1 MFTGLVEKVGKIV
14 SAEDRRGQR
23 RVRIKTGWNDLQL
36 GESVSVNGVCL
47 TVAEADAK
55 GEALFFVSE
64 ESLDR
69 SNLGKL
75 EAESTVNMERAMQLG
90 DRMGGHWVQGHV
102 DTKGLVLNITSGHD
116 HHKLTVALDP
126 KYGRYCV
133 EKGSITIDGV
143 SLTINQLIETKLN
156 EFMVTFLIV
165 PHTWKNTTFPELR
178 AGSYVNVEVDVLA
191 KYIERLCPQL
201 NQVTSILNSITPA
214 MPAEAL
220 AAMIPPPAEAAE
232 PVAEVAAAPAEA
244 SPETEQ
250 AAEALVA
257 AEATSEPVMAASA
270 EMAAA
275 PAESSEPSNNSE
287 TASL

>member
-102 DTKGLVLNITSGHD
+102 DTKGLVLNVTSGHD

-165 PHTWKNTTFPELR
+165 PHTWKNTTFSELK

-220 AAMIPPPAEAAE
+220 AAMMPPPSEAAEAA
-232 PVAEVAAAPAEA
+232 
-244 SPETEQ
+244 PETEAPPEQ
-250 AAEALVA
+250 AAETLVA
-257 AEATSEPVMAASA
+257 AEATSEAPVTAEAVEMA
-270 EMAAA
+270 ETAAA

-287 TASL
+287 TVN

>member
-1 MFTGLVEKVGKIV
+1 MFTGLVEKVGKII

-23 RVRIKTGWNDLQL
+23 RVRIKTGLSDLQL
-36 GESVSVNGVCL
+36 GESISVNGLCL
-47 TVAEADAK
+47 TVAETDTK

-64 ESLDR
+64 ESLER

-75 EAESTVNMERAMQLG
+75 EAESLVNLERAMQLG

-102 DTKGLVLNITSGHD
+102 DTKGLVLNVSSGND

-156 EFMVTFLIV
+156 EFMVSFLIV
-165 PHTWKNTTFPELR
+165 PHTWKNTTFSELK

-191 KYIERLCPQL
+191 KYIEKLCPQL
-201 NQVTSILNSITPA
+201 NQVTTILNSVTPA
-214 MPAEAL
+214 TPVETL
-220 AAMIPPPAEAAE
+220 AASLPPPSEA
-232 PVAEVAAAPAEA
+232 
-244 SPETEQ
+244 TEQ
-250 AAEALVA
+250 AEETPAATIEASAEALVA
-257 AEATSEPVMAASA
+257 AEATAESPVMAETEEAQ
-270 EMAAA
+270 AA
-275 PAESSEPSNNSE
+275 SSEPSSSSE
-287 TASL
+287 TVN

>member
-1 MFTGLVEKVGKIV
+1 MFTGLVEKVGKII

-23 RVRIKTGWNDLQL
+23 RMRIKTGLSDLQL
-36 GESVSVNGVCL
+36 GESIAVNGVCL

-75 EAESTVNMERAMQLG
+75 EAESAVNLERAMQLG

-102 DTKGLVLNITSGHD
+102 DTKGLVLNVSSGHD

-126 KYGRYCV
+126 KFGRYCV

-156 EFMVTFLIV
+156 EFMLTFLIV
-165 PHTWKNTTFPELR
+165 PHTWKNTTFSELK
-178 AGSYVNVEVDVLA
+178 AGSFVNVEVDVLA
-191 KYIERLCPQL
+191 KYIEKLCPQL
-201 NQVTSILNSITPA
+201 NQVNSILNSVTPA
-214 MPAEAL
+214 MPVEAL
-220 AAMIPPPAEAAE
+220 AASLPPTPLAAAE
-232 PVAEVAAAPAEA
+232 TPEA
-244 SPETEQ
+244 TETQ
-250 AAEALVA
+250 AA
-257 AEATSEPVMAASA
+257 
-270 EMAAA
+270 
-275 PAESSEPSNNSE
+275 SSEPSSSSE

>member
-1 MFTGLVEKVGKIV
+1 
-14 SAEDRRGQR
+14 
-23 RVRIKTGWNDLQL
+23 
-36 GESVSVNGVCL
+36 
-47 TVAEADAK
+47 
-55 GEALFFVSE
+55 
-64 ESLDR
+64 
-69 SNLGKL
+69 
-75 EAESTVNMERAMQLG
+75 MERAMQLG

-165 PHTWKNTTFPELR
+165 PHTWKNTTFPELK

-201 NQVTSILNSITPA
+201 NQVTSILNSVTPA

-220 AAMIPPPAEAAE
+220 AAMMPPPSEAAE
-232 PVAEVAAAPAEA
+232 PPVEAAPEMEA
-244 SPETEQ
+244 TTEQ

-257 AEATSEPVMAASA
+257 AEATAEPVVAEAAETTGMAA
-270 EMAAA
+270 E
-275 PAESSEPSNNSE
+275 PAESNEPSNSSE